1 MNPAEQVEPQSIPA
15 GSEVTVPVPSPP
27 LVTVRLFGG
36 LTGAPS
42 LMRDIIVKDLAYWA
56 EAAKTAGVK
65 AE

>member
-1 MNPAEQVEPQSIPA
+1 
-15 GSEVTVPVPSPP
+15 
-27 LVTVRLFGG
+27 
-36 LTGAPS
+36 